1 MPKKISL
8 AMINNTKKIN
18 NITNKT
24 IAIAS
29 DHAGY
34 ELKSFL
40 VLELKKLGFKLTD
53 LGTNDAEKKVDYPD
67 FAKKLAKNIIAKKS
81 DFGILICG
89 SGIGISIAANRFKE
103 IRAALCNNIKLAK
116 LARNHNDANVICLGA
131 RYLKD
136 KLALK
141 IVNGFLNANFDGARH
156 QKRVAKLS

>member
-1 MPKKISL
+1 
-8 AMINNTKKIN
+8 MINKSKKNTNHIA
-18 NITNKT
+18 NKT

-40 VLELKKLGFKLTD
+40 ILELEELGFKLID

-67 FAKKLAKNIIAKKS
+67 FAKKLAKNIITKKS

-103 IRAALCNNIKLAK
+103 IRAALCSDVKSAKLAK
-116 LARNHNDANVICLGA
+116 NHNDANVICLGA
-131 RYLKD
+131 RSLKNQ
-136 KLALK
+136 LALK
-141 IVNGFLNANFDGARH
+141 IVSAFLEANFDGGRH